1 MGRYFGTDGVR
12 GVANSELDALLAFK
26 IGAAAAY
33 ALTQE
38 SAHGRKAKLLIGKDT
53 RVSSDMLENALV
65 AGICSVGADVE
76 LLGVIPTP
84 AVAFLTIKHK
94 ADAGIVISA
103 FPKAITPLSTTA
115 SRFLQA
121 TATSCRTKPRQELR
135 T

>member
-1 MGRYFGTDGVR
+1 M
-12 GVANSELDALLAFK
+12 LAFK

-103 FPKAITPLSTTA
+103 SHNSFEYNGI
-115 SRFLQA
+115 RFLQA

-135 T
+135 ISSTISSLFRR

>member
-84 AVAFLTIKHK
+84 AVAFLTRPSSN
-94 ADAGIVISA
+94 GM
-103 FPKAITPLSTTA
+103 FTPPMMHGLPE
-115 SRFLQA
+115 
-121 TATSCRTKPRQELR
+121 TSLCTS
-135 T
+135 

>member
-94 ADAGIVISA
+94 ADAQA
-103 FPKAITPLSTTA
+103 TTPLSTTA

>member
-94 ADAGIVISA
+94 QMRVLSFLQAT
-103 FPKAITPLSTTA
+103 TPLSTTA
-115 SRFLQA
+115 SRFLRA
-121 TATSCRTKPRQELR
+121 TATSCRTKPKQELR